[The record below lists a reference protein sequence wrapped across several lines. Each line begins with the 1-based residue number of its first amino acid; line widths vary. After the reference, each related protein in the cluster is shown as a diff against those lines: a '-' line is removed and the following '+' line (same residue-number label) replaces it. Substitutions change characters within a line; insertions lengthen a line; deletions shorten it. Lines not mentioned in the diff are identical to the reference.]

1 MASFTSTGPSLIA
14 KIEQLWHNPTFPA
27 LTTGLPWSAPGEE
40 TMRRVGIFGWGVVAP
55 RSPHIDAFAHN
66 LESSAS
72 WLEPFGGFGPDN
84 FLVGRPQFRFED
96 YRDWIIQ
103 RFKPNRFSQLES
115 KMGLPIQ
122 YAIGSFIQALGQNE
136 GIEQELQRLGL
147 RTHVYVGT
155 GLGDLGVQYEQSL
168 ALYRAQRHWDRFWAN
183 AERNSA
189 RRAWVEGRELNAEE
203 RSGAPALDPGNIP
216 PSPQSASE
224 DDRDTVEDRWW
235 SFWSEHSPELRQYLA
250 EQREIESVAVEGDVE
265 SGKLAA
271 LKEKQRRLRKLQ
283 QRWGAPQPPW
293 EAVSANLLWN
303 IDNIPAAQI
312 SMLGGITG
320 TSIAVGAACS
330 TFGVTLKLG
339 IDAIRSGQAD
349 AVVVGATDP
358 PPHPLTVGGFY
369 SARVISADFRLSKPL
384 TELRGTHIA
393 GGSVVW
399 ILGALDHFEQLGMRP
414 LGMEPLAV
422 GVSSDADHIIT
433 PSKDGPTAAM
443 NLALAGSKAE
453 GGDIA
458 TWDLHATATP
468 GDFNEVEMVRHLLP
482 ESVLV
487 SARKGTFGHG
497 MAAGG
502 GWELTAQYLGY
513 ERGRLYPTP
522 LERGELNQQIAGVH
536 ENFVFDGAC
545 ATPSGL
551 AGKLSMGVGGIN
563 ACVISRPWR

>member
-1 MASFTSTGPSLIA
+1 
-14 KIEQLWHNPTFPA
+14 
-27 LTTGLPWSAPGEE
+27 
-40 TMRRVGIFGWGVVAP
+40 MRRVGIFGWGVVAP
-55 RSPHIDAFAHN
+55 RSPHIEAFARN
-66 LESSAS
+66 LESAAS
-72 WLEPFGGFGPDN
+72 WLEPFNGFGPDN
-84 FLVGRPQFRFED
+84 FLVGRPEFRFED
-96 YRDWIIQ
+96 YRDWVIQ

-136 GIEQELQRLGL
+136 GLEEELRRLG
-147 RTHVYVGT
+147 RKTHVYVGT
-155 GLGDLGVQYEQSL
+155 GLGDLGVQYQQSL
-168 ALYRAQRHWDRFWAN
+168 GLYRAQRHWDRFWAN

-189 RRAWVEGRELNAEE
+189 RRAFEAGRELNAEE
-203 RSGAPALDPGNIP
+203 RAGAPAVAAERVP
-216 PSPQSASE
+216 PAPDSVGE
-224 DDRDTVEDRWW
+224 DDRDTAEDAFWA
-235 SFWSEHSPELRQYLA
+235 FWSEHSPELRQYLA
-250 EQREIESVAVEGDVE
+250 EQREIEGVAVEGDVE

-271 LKEKQRRLRKLQ
+271 IKEKQRRLRKLQ
-283 QRWGAPQPPW
+283 AKWGAPQPPW
-293 EAVSANLLWN
+293 EAVSSNLLWN

-320 TSIAVGAACS
+320 AAIAVGAACS

-339 IDAIRSGQAD
+339 LDAIRSGEAD

-369 SARVISADFRLSKPL
+369 NARVISADFRLSKPL

-399 ILGALDHFEQLGMRP
+399 ILGALDHFSALGMRP

-422 GVSSDADHIIT
+422 GVTSDADHIIT
-433 PSKDGPTAAM
+433 PSKEGPTTAMRMALDRVAAQGSD
-443 NLALAGSKAE
+443 LAS
-453 GGDIA
+453 
-458 TWDLHATATP
+458 WDMHATATP
-468 GDFNEVEMVRHLLP
+468 GDFNEVEMVRDLMP

-487 SARKGTFGHG
+487 TARKGTFGHG

-513 ERGRLYPTP
+513 QRQCLFPTP
-522 LERGELNQQIAGVH
+522 LKRQELNRQISGVH
-536 ENFVFDGAC
+536 QNFVYDDAC
-545 ATPSGL
+545 AAPAGL

-563 ACVISRPWR
+563 ACVVSRPW